1 MPPWRRDAPDACVEG
16 SDIVKSRAAVLFES
30 PGRYQVVDVEV
41 DEPKAHEVLVRYAAS
56 GLCHSDIHLVNGAMT
71 GPTPF
76 CAGHE
81 GAGVVEAIGP
91 GVSSVQPGDH
101 FVASFIPSCGRCR
114 YCASG
119 RSNLCQL
126 GAFLQTGPMMDGTY
140 RMHHQGQDLH
150 QFLLI
155 STFSQYAVVPE
166 ASVIKIPDD
175 VPLETVCLL
184 GCGVGTGLGSSIY
197 AADVRPGDNVLIVGV
212 GGVGMNAVQGAALAG
227 AATVTAVDPVAF
239 KREMAEKLGATHSFA
254 AIADAAAF
262 VRSISDGQGADSAVV
277 AIGEPTNQDVAD
289 AFDAVSKGGTVV
301 LTGMARLDEPVGIPV
316 HLLTLAGMQ
325 KTIKGALFGMCNP
338 QVDVLRQIDLY
349 RAGKLRLDEMI
360 TRRYALDDINEAVE
374 DTLGGRNIRAVIVHD
389 GDS

>member
-1 MPPWRRDAPDACVEG
+1 
-16 SDIVKSRAAVLFES
+16 
-30 PGRYQVVDVEV
+30 VEV

-81 GAGVVEAIGP
+81 GAGVVQAVGT

-126 GAFLQTGPMMDGTY
+126 GAYLQTGPMMDGTY
-140 RMHHQGQDLH
+140 RMHYQGQDLH

-166 ASVIKIPDD
+166 ASVIKVPDD

-197 AADVRPGDNVLIVGV
+197 AADVRPGDNVIIVGA

-239 KREMAEKLGATHSFA
+239 KREMAEKLGATHTFA
-254 AIADAAAF
+254 AIAEAAAF
-262 VRSISDGQGADSAVV
+262 VRSISDGQGADSAVI

-360 TRRYALDDINEAVE
+360 TRRYALDDINEAVD

-389 GDS
+389 S